1 MTLTPNSTYH
11 PSHGKIIIV
20 IAIVRCGV
28 RVAKGW
34 IAEWFDTAV
43 DTSID
48 SVKRTQRNATKVR
61 PADPGAPE
69 EKK

>member
-1 MTLTPNSTYH
+1 M
-11 PSHGKIIIV
+11 GKLVVV
-20 IAIVRCGV
+20 IAIVAA
-28 RVAKGW
+28 VAFAWHKGW
-34 IAEWFDTAV
+34 IAQWFDTAV

-61 PADPGAPE
+61 PADPGAPPE